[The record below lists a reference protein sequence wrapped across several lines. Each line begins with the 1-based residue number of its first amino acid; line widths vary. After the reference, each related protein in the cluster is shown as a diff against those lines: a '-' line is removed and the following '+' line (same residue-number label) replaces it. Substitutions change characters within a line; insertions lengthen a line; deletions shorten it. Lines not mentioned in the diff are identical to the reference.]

1 MQIHI
6 YSKFLININNILI
19 NQTDDFMYK
28 YYF

>member
-1 MQIHI
+1 MQIYI

-19 NQTDDFMYK
+19 NQTDDSMYK